1 MVFNFGAWDQGV
13 DKSKSEFKAKRAEN
27 ANLYADYI
35 RQNPDS
41 SVEQRAAFS
50 QNLAGN
56 SNFLKNAMP
65 TRDVMMQNVSRRKTQ
80 VAAAAASRKRA
91 ELNSNIALAKNLA
104 PVYSAGL
111 LAGGEAQ
118 AMSSITELSGGVLP
132 AAALPLVQQ
141 FGTAQAKQTFN
152 ASMQPKFDMWKTAGA
167 RPEDVKQWGTG
178 VSEGAQP
185 FLTEWISQATA
196 TMQGM
201 GNSQYAAAMDQ
212 GVRLA
217 NDGDKVA
224 LDNFLSNLAKVNP
237 HLANNPE
244 KLNSVTRDLTAA
256 FNVGLADKNKK
267 LEAAVKTGVTAAANG
282 FSTKDY
288 LSPEQAYDAVVAEG
302 RKVDPNFELS
312 TEHKVE
318 IDNAFNTHLQQLNKI
333 QDFQEQAAVTEAA
346 VANTENQFNAFGGDN
361 ITAEKVA
368 EFYAQRLVPED
379 QKNRSDSLQ
388 RKTAELVFDV
398 NEFAN
403 EYNVPLTEVGDNGT
417 TFKALADAVTLA
429 AEDFDGDIAQ
439 VKDQVLRAEAN
450 RIMAQ
455 RAKNPSDLHA
465 QAFQAALNGRTLE
478 DVNKRGGTV
487 EFKSAYD
494 AKLRELTIKSID
506 VLEEVAY
513 SPATIGDEIK
523 KTADKASEVV
533 KKALGPGAE
542 GEDLFT
548 NANKLIDEVYG
559 GGPGT
564 GSSANSPSLPE
575 ISSRSSDQAGR
586 LTEAAKAISLAGRSL
601 EERIRMAT
609 AQINREQFLAMP
621 KEVQAVEQQINSME
635 KQKALLIEQLN
646 KIRKVHGEVVG
657 QTMQFTTG
665 AINADY
671 TVDDLDAVA
680 DITVMNLKDYKQATP
695 SQLEQAIENAI
706 EQAIGPDTDV
716 FRNKEKKAISKELK
730 RIITERMSGSGSA
743 TFNATLLNENKVNPR
758 MIGQPK
764 GNPLGLFK
772 PNRVPENQ

>member
-13 DKSKSEFKAKRAEN
+13 DKSKAEFKAKRAEN

-212 GVRLA
+212 GVQLA
-217 NDGDKVA
+217 NEGDKVA

-288 LSPEQAYDAVVAEG
+288 LSPEQAYDAVEAEG

-333 QDFQEQAAVTEAA
+333 QDFQEQAAVTEKA
-346 VANTENQFNAFGGDN
+346 VANTKNQFNAFGGDN

-368 EFYAQRLVPED
+368 ELYAQRLVPED

-417 TFKALADAVTLA
+417 TFKALANAVSLA

-478 DVNKRGGTV
+478 EVNKRGGTV

-548 NANKLIDEVYG
+548 NANKLIDEVYA

-564 GSSANSPSLPE
+564 GSSANSASLPE

-635 KQKALLIEQLN
+635 KQKALLIKQLN

-671 TVDDLDAVA
+671 TVDDLNAVA

-695 SQLEQAIENAI
+695 SQMERAIENAI
-706 EQAIGPDTDV
+706 EQSFSPITDA
-716 FRNKEKKAISKELK
+716 FRIKEKNALGKELK

-743 TFNATLLNENKVNPR
+743 TFNTSFLNENKTNPDH
-758 MIGQPK
+758 
-764 GNPLGLFK
+764 L
-772 PNRVPENQ
+772 NRSGADPFGVFSPPRILP

>member
-13 DKSKSEFKAKRAEN
+13 DKSKAEFKAKRAEN

-212 GVRLA
+212 GVQLA

-256 FNVGLADKNKK
+256 FNVGLADKNKR
-267 LEAAVKTGVTAAANG
+267 LEAAVKTGVTAAANSFG
-282 FSTKDY
+282 SDY
-288 LSPEQAYDAVVAEG
+288 QSPEQAYQAVVAEG

-312 TEHKVE
+312 TENKVE
-318 IDNAFNTHLQQLNKI
+318 IDNAFNTYLEQLNKI
-333 QDFQEQAAVTEAA
+333 QDFQEQAAVTEKA
-346 VANTENQFNAFGGDN
+346 VANTDNQFNAFGGDN

-368 EFYAQRLVPED
+368 ELYAQRLVPED

-388 RKTAELVFDV
+388 RKTAELVLDV

-417 TFKALADAVTLA
+417 TFKALADAVSLA
-429 AEDFDGDIAQ
+429 AMDFDGDITQ
-439 VKDQVLRAEAN
+439 VKNQVLRAEAN

-478 DVNKRGGTV
+478 EVNKRGGTV
-487 EFKSAYD
+487 EFKSAYA

-635 KQKALLIEQLN
+635 KQKALLIEELN

-671 TVDDLDAVA
+671 TVDDLNAVA

-695 SQLEQAIENAI
+695 SQMERAIENAI
-706 EQAIGPDTDV
+706 EQSFSPITDAFRIREKNAIG
-716 FRNKEKKAISKELK
+716 KELK

-743 TFNATLLNENKVNPR
+743 TFNTSFLNENKTNPDH
-758 MIGQPK
+758 
-764 GNPLGLFK
+764 L
-772 PNRVPENQ
+772 NRSGADPFGVFSPPRILP

>member
-80 VAAAAASRKRA
+80 VAAAASRKRA

-178 VSEGAQP
+178 VSDGAKP
-185 FLTEWISQATA
+185 FLNEWISQATA

-201 GNSQYAAAMDQ
+201 GNSQYASAMDQ

-267 LEAAVKTGVTAAANG
+267 IEAAVKIGVTAAANG
-282 FSTKDY
+282 FPSGDY
-288 LSPEQAYDAVVAEG
+288 QSPEQAYNAVVAEG
-302 RKVDPNFELS
+302 LKADPNFELT
-312 TEHKVE
+312 TENKVQ
-318 IDNAFNTHLQQLNKI
+318 IDNAFNTHLQQLNKL
-333 QDFQEQAAVTEAA
+333 QDFQEQAEVTKNA
-346 VANTENQFNAFGGDN
+346 VANTKDQFNAFGGDN
-361 ITAEKVA
+361 QKALKVA
-368 EFYAQRLVPED
+368 EFYAQQLVPED
-379 QKNRSDSLQ
+379 QKQRGDSLE
-388 RKTAELVFDV
+388 RKTAELVSDV

-403 EYNVPLTEVGDNGT
+403 RYNVPLTEVGDDGT
-417 TFKALADAVTLA
+417 TFKALADAVSNA
-429 AEDFDGDIAQ
+429 AIDFDGDIAQ
-439 VKDQVLRAEAN
+439 VKDQFLRTEAN

-478 DVNKRGGTV
+478 DVTKRGGTA

-494 AKLRELTIKSID
+494 AKLRELTIASID

-513 SPATIGDEIK
+513 SPATIGDEIE
-523 KTADKASEVV
+523 KTANKASEVV
-533 KKALGPGAE
+533 KEALGPGAE

-564 GSSANSPSLPE
+564 GSSANNPSLPE

-601 EERIRMAT
+601 EERIRMAS
-609 AQINREQFLAMP
+609 AQINRKQFLAMP

-665 AINADY
+665 AINVDY

-680 DITVMNLKDYKQATP
+680 DITVMNLKDYKQATA

-706 EQAIGPDTDV
+706 EQSLGPDTDE
-716 FRNKEKKAISKELK
+716 FRRREKKAISKELK

-743 TFNATLLNENKVNPR
+743 TFNTTFLNENKVNPSLV
-758 MIGQPK
+758 
-764 GNPLGLFK
+764 GNSKVDPNGVFS
-772 PNRVPENQ
+772 PNRAP

>member
-13 DKSKSEFKAKRAEN
+13 DKSKAEFKAKRAEN

-212 GVRLA
+212 GVQLA

-256 FNVGLADKNKK
+256 FNVGLADKNKR
-267 LEAAVKTGVTAAANG
+267 LEAAVKTGVTAAANSFG
-282 FSTKDY
+282 SDY
-288 LSPEQAYDAVVAEG
+288 QSPEQAYQAVVAEG

-312 TEHKVE
+312 TENKVE
-318 IDNAFNTHLQQLNKI
+318 IDNAFNTHLEQLNKI
-333 QDFQEQAAVTEAA
+333 QDFKEQAAVTEAA
-346 VANTENQFNAFGGDN
+346 VDNTKNQFNAFGGDN
-361 ITAEKVA
+361 IKAEKEA
-368 EFYAQRLVPED
+368 ELYAQRLVPGD
-379 QKNRSDSLQ
+379 LKSRDGTLQ

-403 EYNVPLTEVGDNGT
+403 RYNVPLTEVGDNGT
-417 TFKALADAVTLA
+417 TFKALANAVSLA

-478 DVNKRGGTV
+478 EVNKRGGTV

-548 NANKLIDEVYG
+548 NANKLIDEVYA

-564 GSSANSPSLPE
+564 GSSANSASLPE

-601 EERIRMAT
+601 EERIRMAS

-621 KEVQAVEQQINSME
+621 KEVQAVEQQINSMK
-635 KQKALLIEQLN
+635 KQKALLIEELN

-671 TVDDLDAVA
+671 TVDDLNAVA

-695 SQLEQAIENAI
+695 SQMERAIENAI
-706 EQAIGPDTDV
+706 EQSFSPITDA
-716 FRNKEKKAISKELK
+716 FRIKEKNALGKELK

-743 TFNATLLNENKVNPR
+743 TFNTSFLNENKTNPDHLNR
-758 MIGQPK
+758 SGGDPF
-764 GNPLGLFK
+764 GLAS
-772 PNRVPENQ
+772 PPRILP